1 MRDSV
6 KIIIAC
12 IVCLGVVGAAGIYVY
27 FSKNAKVE
35 DRQMEFDKING
46 VVVYRYKGEDDDAWK
61 EFMPVSALQD
71 SGEDPDF
78 RESDDGYIQYKN
90 SDGEWVNIMPSSSL
104 AGQKGDTGATGATG
118 AQGAQ
123 GPQGIQGPKGD
134 TGADGREVEIKN
146 NNGVLQWR
154 YAGSD
159 DWKSLL
165 TVSSLQGTDGRPVEF
180 GVVGGT
186 ISWRYRGD
194 SEMSWHSIV
203 SIASLKGAD
212 GPTGIPGEQGP
223 KGDPGKAVVIARNG
237 DLIQWKYEGDTDW
250 QGTVATITE
259 LTGANGKDVEIE
271 NDGTNIKW
279 KYTTED
285 SSAWRTIVSVASLT
299 GDKVVLRKGATGIE
313 WKYSQAPDTDYTEIV
328 PFSAIKGDTGNLAA
342 DIDLQLVKNVAI
354 DDAAGNPPTDPNWTA
369 TYEDQIQWKPKGAA
383 DTEWQRL
390 CAAPDLGVD
399 VNVVAP
405 AKVSNE
411 LASGGSITLES
422 GKNYQ
427 VCITISGSNTTDTA
441 FTATGS
447 FSNGTVNKEV
457 SGTWSAAIPDAT
469 DPSVS
474 TPFAASYSASY
485 IIAGDGSTF
494 NVSVSTTS
502 VAVTVS
508 VIEV

>member
-35 DRQMEFDKING
+35 DRKMQFDKING
-46 VVVYRYKGEDDDAWK
+46 VVVYRYEGEDDDAWK

-78 RESDDGYIQYKN
+78 RESEDGYIQYKN

-134 TGADGREVEIKN
+134 TGADGREVEIRN
-146 NNGVLQWR
+146 NNGALQWR
-154 YAGSD
+154 YAGGD
-159 DWKSLL
+159 DWKTLL
-165 TVSSLQGTDGRPVEF
+165 QVSSLQGSDGRPVEF

-194 SEMSWHSIV
+194 SEASWHSIV

-223 KGDPGKAVVIARNG
+223 KGDPGKAVVVARNG

-259 LTGANGKDVEIE
+259 LTGADGREVEIE
-271 NDGTNIKW
+271 NDGTNIRW
-279 KYTTED
+279 KYVNED
-285 SSAWRTIVSVASLT
+285 STAWRPIVSIASLT

-313 WKYSQAPDTDYTEIV
+313 WKYSLAPDTEYTEIV

-342 DIDLQLVKNVAI
+342 EIDLQLVKDVALN
-354 DDAAGNPPTDPNWTA
+354 DAAGNPPTDPNWTP
-369 TYEDQIQWKPKGAA
+369 TYEDQIQWKHKGAA

-390 CAAPDLGVD
+390 CAAPDLGVS
-399 VNVVAP
+399 VNTKDAVTLGEGQTKKLENGKKYQVT
-405 AKVSNE
+405 
-411 LASGGSITLES
+411 ITVS
-422 GKNYQ
+422 GKN
-427 VCITISGSNTTDTA
+427 SDT
-441 FTATGS
+441 
-447 FSNGTVNKEV
+447 
-457 SGTWSAAIPDAT
+457 
-469 DPSVS
+469 
-474 TPFAASYSASY
+474 
-485 IIAGDGSTF
+485 
-494 NVSVSTTS
+494 TTS
-502 VAVTVS
+502 VDVTASFAGKRVTGTWLPATPADPNVQGSTDSPFTAAYCGSFLVDGDDTEYTVSITDSTFTTIVTV
-508 VIEV
+508 VEV

>member
-12 IVCLGVVGAAGIYVY
+12 IVCLGIVGAAGVYVY
-27 FSKNAKVE
+27 FSKNAGNKE
-35 DRQMEFDKING
+35 RPMEFDKRNG
-46 VVVYRYKGEDDDAWK
+46 VVVYRYEGEGDEDWK

-90 SDGEWVNIMPSSSL
+90 SDGEWINIMPSSSL
-104 AGQKGDTGATGATG
+104 AGQKGEQGATGAQG

-134 TGADGREVEIKN
+134 TGADGREVEIRN

-154 YAGSD
+154 YSGSD
-159 DWKSLL
+159 DWKTLL
-165 TVSSLQGTDGRPVEF
+165 QVSSLQGTDGRPVEF

-194 SEMSWHSIV
+194 SDASWHTVV

-223 KGDPGKAVVIARNG
+223 KGDKGDAGKAVVVARNG

-259 LTGANGKDVEIE
+259 LTGVNGKDVEIA
-271 NDGTNIKW
+271 NDGTYIKW
-279 KYTTED
+279 RYTSGDDTEYKNLIAVADLISPKIELTKGTDAIYWHYTT
-285 SSAWRTIVSVASLT
+285 
-299 GDKVVLRKGATGIE
+299 GA
-313 WKYSQAPDTDYTEIV
+313 DTTDHKLV
-328 PFSAIKGDTGNLAA
+328 DLADIKGDKGTLAA
-342 DIDLQLVKNVAI
+342 DIDLQLVKGVAI

-390 CAAPDLGVD
+390 CAAPDLGIS
-399 VNVVAP
+399 VNTKDAV
-405 AKVSNE
+405 
-411 LASGGSITLES
+411 TLNKDGTKTLVS
-422 GKNYQ
+422 GKKYQ
-427 VCITISGSNTTDTA
+427 VTIT
-441 FTATGS
+441 
-447 FSNGTVNKEV
+447 V
-457 SGTWSAAIPDAT
+457 SGTNMDTTTSIVASASFAGKTVGGTWMAATLSDPT
-469 DPSVS
+469 DPNS
-474 TPFAASYSASY
+474 TVTGFVATYCGSFLVD
-485 IIAGDGSTF
+485 GDDQAYT
-494 NVSVSTTS
+494 
-502 VAVTVS
+502 VTVTDGYNAI
-508 VIEV
+508 VTVVEV

>member
-154 YAGSD
+154 YVGSD

-194 SEMSWHSIV
+194 SEASWHSIV

-285 SSAWRTIVSVASLT
+285 STAWRTIVSVASLT
-299 GDKVVLRKGATGIE
+299 GDKVELRKGATGIE
-313 WKYSQAPDTDYTEIV
+313 WKYSLAPDTDWTEIV
-328 PFSAIKGDTGNLAA
+328 ALTDIKGETGNLAA

-390 CAAPDLGVD
+390 CAAPDLGVTTNTKD
-399 VNVVAP
+399 AVTLN
-405 AKVSNE
+405 K
-411 LASGGSITLES
+411 GGTKTLVS
-422 GKNYQ
+422 GKQYQ
-427 VCITISGSNTTDTA
+427 VTITVAGKNTDTTA
-441 FTATGS
+441 GIVASASFAGKTVGGTWLAATPADPNDAASTDTPFTATYCGS
-447 FSNGTVNKEV
+447 FLV
-457 SGTWSAAIPDAT
+457 D
-469 DPSVS
+469 
-474 TPFAASYSASY
+474 
-485 IIAGDGSTF
+485 GDGQSYEVTC
-494 NVSVSTTS
+494 TDGYT
-502 VAVTVS
+502 AIVTV
-508 VIEV
+508 VEV